1 MILTPNFFSLE
12 AKPILVT
19 GASSGIGRSVALACA
34 QAGAQVI
41 LHGRDS
47 DRLHASWQALPG
59 SGHQIFEGDLQTQ
72 DNVIALADQCPSIHG
87 VVHCAGIDGVAP
99 MRLVQSEMLMR
110 VFQINYIAPMTLTQ
124 RLLIKKKIQA
134 NGSILFISSIA
145 ANTGRA
151 GVGPYSGSKAA
162 LLGSMRPLALE
173 VAKHGIRVNALCPGI
188 VRTPIF
194 SGQEQWLTE
203 EVEKS
208 YPLGLGEP
216 EDVAHAAVFFLADA
230 SKKITGTTFSIDGGV
245 PLT

>member
-1 MILTPNFFSLE
+1 MNAVTPFNLTSKL
-12 AKPILVT
+12 ILVT
-19 GASSGIGRSVALACA
+19 GSSSGIGRAVALACA
-34 QAGAQVI
+34 EAGAHVV
-41 LHGRDS
+41 LHGRDP
-47 DRLHASWQALPG
+47 DRLQAVWQALPG
-59 SGHQIFEGDLQTQ
+59 TGHQVLQGDLQDQ
-72 DNVIALADQCPSIHG
+72 DQVMALGDHCPNLHG

-99 MRLVQSEMLMR
+99 MRLVQSAMLQR
-110 VFQINYIAPMTLTQ
+110 VFQVNYMAPVTLTQ
-124 RLLIKKKIQA
+124 RLLIKKKIQPG
-134 NGSILFISSIA
+134 GSIVFMSSIA
-145 ANTGRA
+145 AHTGRA

-162 LLGSMRPLALE
+162 LLGTMRPLALE

-230 SKKITGTTFSIDGGV
+230 SRKITGASFSIAGGV

>member
-1 MILTPNFFSLE
+1 MKTSQLFGLTEKL
-12 AKPILVT
+12 ILVT
-19 GASSGIGRSVALACA
+19 GASSGIGQAVALACA
-34 QAGAQVI
+34 QAGARVI
-41 LHGRDS
+41 LHGRDAE
-47 DRLHASWQALPG
+47 RLQTSLEALPG
-59 SGHQIFEGDLQTQ
+59 DGHQVIQGDLQQ
-72 DNVIALADQCPSIHG
+72 QEEVFALADQCPILNG

-99 MRLVQSEMLMR
+99 MRLVQIEMLQR
-110 VFQINYIAPMTLTQ
+110 VFQINYFAPMTLTQ
-124 RLLIKKKIQA
+124 RLLIKKKIQTG
-134 NGSILFISSIA
+134 GSIVFMSSIA
-145 ANTGRA
+145 ASTGRA

-216 EDVAHAAVFFLADA
+216 EDVAQAAVFFLADA
-230 SKKITGTTFSIDGGV
+230 SQKITGTSFSIDGGV